1 MKSQNYTCNSLKTG
15 ELEFLEEKFLFTYLF
30 MIHSLLQGNISEAL
44 ASELLENLKQITSE
58 LPENLQEM
66 FSRYDT
72 HGDL

>member
-1 MKSQNYTCNSLKTG
+1 
-15 ELEFLEEKFLFTYLF
+15 

-72 HGDL
+72 HSDL